1 MAPTLIAVA
10 LGRAQSR
17 SRLLRTFFRRSTELI
32 RVAPSHAALPAPEY
46 TESLV
51 ESETEVGGE
60 EGEAKKQKSTTKRS
74 KISSAGRS
82 RRALMGM
89 ALKQ

>member
-1 MAPTLIAVA
+1 MGTAASPPRAGHCAAATAVPGRTKPWGRGAAPTLIAVA

-60 EGEAKKQKSTTKRS
+60 EG
-74 KISSAGRS
+74 G
-82 RRALMGM
+82 L
-89 ALKQ
+89 